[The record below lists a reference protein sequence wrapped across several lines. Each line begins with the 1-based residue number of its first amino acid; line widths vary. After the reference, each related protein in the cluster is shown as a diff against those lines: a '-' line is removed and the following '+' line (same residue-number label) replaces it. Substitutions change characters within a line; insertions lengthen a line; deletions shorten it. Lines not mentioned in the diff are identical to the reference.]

1 MIYRRQKK
9 QYLFAGLLGVIAII
23 NVLFFLILWYPSR
36 SEYLNLRDSIS
47 RLRQEVAVGK
57 ARIDVLEKR
66 SAELDRFEQD
76 RREMFMNHFVRR
88 ETGFSEILPELEMMG
103 QQAGVRNSRKDY
115 LYETIPQYGL
125 FSIKI
130 KVPVQGG
137 YPNVVNFIR
146 ELETSSTF
154 FLINGI
160 DVRTSSDSKE
170 SGERSPNA
178 PSPGAGKLS
187 LGLDLETFFYQ

>member
-9 QYLFAGLLGVIAII
+9 QYVFAGLLGVIAII
-23 NVLFFLILWYPSR
+23 NILFFLILLYPAR
-36 SEYLNLRDSIS
+36 SEYMNLQDSIS
-47 RLRQEVAVGK
+47 RLHQEVAVRR
-57 ARIDVLEKR
+57 ARIAVLENR
-66 SAELDRFEQD
+66 STQLDRFEQD
-76 RREMFMNHFVRR
+76 RREMFTTHFVQRD
-88 ETGFSEILPELEMMG
+88 TGFSEILPQLEMMG
-103 QQAGVRNSRKDY
+103 QKAGVRNSRKDY
-115 LYETIPQYGL
+115 LTETIPQYGL

-160 DVRTSSDSKE
+160 DVRSASDAKE
-170 SGERSPNA
+170 SGA
-178 PSPGAGKLS
+178 
-187 LGLDLETFFYQ
+187 TF